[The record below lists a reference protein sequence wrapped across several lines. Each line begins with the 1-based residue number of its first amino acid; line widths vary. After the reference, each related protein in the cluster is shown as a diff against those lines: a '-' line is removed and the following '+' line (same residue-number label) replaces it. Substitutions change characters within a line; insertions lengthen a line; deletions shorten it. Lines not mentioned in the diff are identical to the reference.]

1 MDHLEHTET
10 VRLFRSRL
18 AKAMQRAGLNRSQLA
33 RRAGIDRSTVSQLLA
48 AEDMRMP
55 RAGTVAAVAAA
66 LQVSVDWLLGL
77 SGEARLGAEVLLELL
92 EMTPSSRLPV
102 DENLA
107 RWHQEAAGYKIRHVP
122 ANIPDLLK
130 IEPVLEYEYHHERGK
145 SADQAIAA
153 SQEKLAY
160 SKLPEADFEIC
171 VADQAIELF
180 ARGQG
185 LWSGLADEVRSEQLE
200 HMGRLLEELYP
211 QLRMYLFD
219 GLSRFS
225 VPYTVFGPIRAA
237 LYVGQ
242 MYLVFSTT
250 DHVRALSRHFDD
262 LVRAAVV
269 QADETSRYMHH
280 LQRGVFGR

>member
-1 MDHLEHTET
+1 MEHLRRKEM

-18 AKAMQRAGLNRSQLA
+18 AEAMQRANLNRSQLA
-33 RRAGIDRSTVSQLLA
+33 RRAGIDRSTVSQLLGS
-48 AEDMRMP
+48 EDVRMP

-77 SGEARLGAEVLLELL
+77 SGEARLGAEVLDELL
-92 EMTPSSRLPV
+92 EMTPTSRSPV

-107 RWHQEAAGYKIRHVP
+107 RWHEEAAGYKIRHVP
-122 ANIPDLLK
+122 ASIPDLLK
-130 IEPVLEYEYHHERGK
+130 IEPVLEYEYRHETGRI
-145 SADQAIAA
+145 ADQAIAA
-153 SQEKLAY
+153 SQQKLAY

-171 VADQAIELF
+171 VASHVIELF

-185 LWSGLADEVRSEQLE
+185 AWSGLTREVRGEQLG
-200 HMGRLLEELYP
+200 HMARLLEELYP

-225 VPYTVFGPIRAA
+225 APYTVFGPIRAA

-242 MYLVFSTT
+242 MYLVFNTT

-262 LVRAAVV
+262 LIRAAVV
-269 QADETSRYMHH
+269 QADGTARFLLH
-280 LQRGVFGR
+280 LQRDVHRD